1 MLGTI
6 VNVGAIIV
14 GSGIGLLIKGGLPE
28 RFRNSIMQALA
39 LFVII
44 VGIMGATATS
54 NAILVLICLVI
65 GTIIGEIIDIDKRLE
80 IFGDKVKDRFSKNG
94 ESNFAQGFI
103 TGSLVYCVGAMAIVG
118 SLNAAIQGDNSILYT
133 KAVLDGVSAVLFTSV
148 YGISVMLAAAS
159 VFVYQGAITLLAGVI
174 APYLSSAAIA
184 EMSAVG
190 GVLILGLGFS
200 IMEIKR
206 VKVANMLPAV
216 FLPPIYLL
224 IESLFK

>member
-148 YGISVMLAAAS
+148 YGISVMLAAVS
-159 VFVYQGAITLLAGVI
+159 VFVYQGAITLLAGII

>member
-44 VGIMGATATS
+44 VGIMGSTATS

-80 IFGDKVKDRFSKNG
+80 IFGDKVKDRFSKNN

-118 SLNAAIQGDNSILYT
+118 SLNAAIQGNNSILYT

-159 VFVYQGAITLLAGVI
+159 VFVYQGAITLLAGII

>member
-44 VGIMGATATS
+44 VGIMGATGTS

-65 GTIIGEIIDIDKRLE
+65 GTIIGEIINIDRKLE
-80 IFGDKVKDRFSKNG
+80 IFGDKVKDRFSKNS

-118 SLNAAIQGDNSILYT
+118 SLNAAIKGDNSILYT

-148 YGISVMLAAAS
+148 YGISVMLAAVS
-159 VFVYQGAITLLAGVI
+159 VLIYQGAITLLAGII

>member
-1 MLGTI
+1 MLGTL
-6 VNVGAIIV
+6 VNVGAIVV
-14 GSGIGLLIKGGLPE
+14 GSSIGLLIKGGLPE
-28 RFRNSIMQALA
+28 RFRNTIMQALA
-39 LFVII
+39 MFVIV
-44 VGIMGATATS
+44 VGLMGAMGTA

-65 GTIIGEIIDIDKRLE
+65 GTIIGEAIDIDKRLE
-80 IFGDKVKDRFSKNG
+80 LFGGRVKDRFSKDG

-148 YGISVMLAAAS
+148 YGISVMLAAVS
-159 VFVYQGAITLLAGVI
+159 VLVYQGALTLLAGVL
-174 APYLSSAAIA
+174 APFLSAAAIT

-200 IMEIKR
+200 IMEIKH

-224 IESLFK
+224 IASLI